1 MGLEF
6 ARDLGGLL
14 RLCLCEF
21 FLGIERITLN
31 THGFCMMPTV
41 SLIEDI

>member
-1 MGLEF
+1 MGLGF

-21 FLGIERITLN
+21 FLGIERITLEHPWLLYDAHSV
-31 THGFCMMPTV
+31 TH
-41 SLIEDI
+41 